1 MQANEKEMCKK
12 AKELFTKKHK
22 STIDEAFNNAAES
35 FDVLKDKITEMRDSL
50 KNLDEEL
57 YKNEEVKKLKEDLLQ
72 TQAELAEYK
81 ERYYN
86 SFSITTYESYGLEE
100 WWQNHRKE
108 AHIQERGES
117 TLKPKDRFFVFK
129 PGIGGTEATC
139 YCAKCAKIL
148 YNNHRDLS
156 YDELLEL
163 MRQEGIS
170 YRITKYPWEGEN

>member
-12 AKELFTKKHK
+12 AKELFTKRHK
-22 STIDEAFNNAAES
+22 PTIDEAFSNAAES
-35 FDVLKDKITEMRDSL
+35 FDVLKDKIIEMRDSL

-57 YKNEEVKKLKEDLLQ
+57 YKNEEIKKLKNDLAQ
-72 TQAELAEYK
+72 TQAELKEYK

-86 SFSITTYESYGLEE
+86 SFTITTYEGYGLAE
-100 WWQNHRKE
+100 WWQHHREE
-108 AHIQERGES
+108 AHIHERGES

-129 PGIGGTEATC
+129 PGINGTEATC

-148 YNNHRDLS
+148 YNNHRDLN

-163 MRQEGIS
+163 MRKKGVS
-170 YRITKYPWEGEN
+170 YRVTKYPWEGEK